1 MLCTHYLQIQH
12 QYCLTDEKGPAHK
25 KTFTV
30 TLRLGET
37 EEYTA
42 SGPSIKKAQHSAAA
56 IALEKT
62 QFKHPPPK
70 TQRQNKQSKYVMFQT
85 TRMVFRV
92 HGTMSS

>member
-1 MLCTHYLQIQH
+1 MPAEFKIYPADVDYKFFLVQIQH

-30 TLRLGET
+30 TLRLGES
-37 EEYTA
+37 EDYTA

-70 TQRQNKQSKYVMFQT
+70 TQRQNKQSK
-85 TRMVFRV
+85 
-92 HGTMSS
+92 SLLLK

>member
-1 MLCTHYLQIQH
+1 MKIVSDSPIDQIQH

-30 TLRLGET
+30 TLRLGES

-70 TQRQNKQSKYVMFQT
+70 TQRQNKQSRKLSYDFLPSYG
-85 TRMVFRV
+85 R
-92 HGTMSS
+92 